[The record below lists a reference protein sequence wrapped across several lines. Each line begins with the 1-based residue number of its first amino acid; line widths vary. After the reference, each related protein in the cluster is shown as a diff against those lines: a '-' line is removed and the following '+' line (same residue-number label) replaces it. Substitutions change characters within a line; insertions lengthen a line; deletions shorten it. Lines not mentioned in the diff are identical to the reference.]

1 MGKLQRHDDADA
13 FIPEFGS
20 SDKSRDDLAELLAED
35 FLNSATG
42 GDDLEER
49 VRDEVLEEELGGPF
63 LTTDGATEFGS
74 TVNDA
79 APTDPEAEEREALP
93 QAVAPLIIKP
103 RRR

>member
-1 MGKLQRHDDADA
+1 MGKAQRHDDADA

-42 GDDLEER
+42 GDDLEES
-49 VRDEVLEEELGGPF
+49 VRDGVVEEELGGPF

-74 TVNDA
+74 TVSEPEPD
-79 APTDPEAEEREALP
+79 DPEGEEREPLP
-93 QAVAPLIIKP
+93 QAVAPLIINP